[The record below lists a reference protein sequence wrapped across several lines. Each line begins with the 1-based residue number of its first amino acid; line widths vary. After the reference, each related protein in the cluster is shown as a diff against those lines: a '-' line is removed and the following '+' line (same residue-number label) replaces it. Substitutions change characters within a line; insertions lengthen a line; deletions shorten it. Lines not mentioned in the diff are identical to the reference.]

1 MGLANKGWI
10 KGTPQDAGWIG
21 WMINPGPLVVN
32 HGNR

>member
-21 WMINPGPLVVN
+21 WMISPWAAG
-32 HGNR
+32 R